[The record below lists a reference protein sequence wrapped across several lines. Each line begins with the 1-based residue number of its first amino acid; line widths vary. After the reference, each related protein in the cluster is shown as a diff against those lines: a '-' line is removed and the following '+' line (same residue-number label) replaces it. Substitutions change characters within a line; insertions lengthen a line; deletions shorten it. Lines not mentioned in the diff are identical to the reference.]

1 MLSISVFE
9 LCDNEN
15 GSYDENIQCCILITI
30 NNEIMLLQIVD
41 EDSFIRIYI
50 MYLLLGVDILNKDRF
65 QTLSTD
71 Q

>member
-9 LCDNEN
+9 LCENEN

-50 MYLLLGVDILNKDRF
+50 MYLLLGVDILNKDSF